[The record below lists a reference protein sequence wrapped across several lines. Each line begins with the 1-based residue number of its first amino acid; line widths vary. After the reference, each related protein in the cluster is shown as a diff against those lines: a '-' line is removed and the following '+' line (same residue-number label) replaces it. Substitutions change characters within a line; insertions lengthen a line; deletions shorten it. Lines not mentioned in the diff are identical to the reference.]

1 MGWFE
6 KQVKQRKELDQ
17 QAFEESFFNAAE
29 AVLGERTASRMSY
42 ERIITRQAIED
53 ILKYYHYKPVETPKS
68 VKTQEEQLEY
78 CLRPHGIMRRNVQL
92 DKGWYR
98 NSYGP
103 VLAFLKEDGVP
114 VAILPKKITGY
125 AYTDPRTGRRVNLN
139 GKTAQLFEAEAFCF
153 YRPLPQQAI
162 GLPELIRYMKECLSL
177 SDYALICLAA
187 LAATAVGMMIPRI
200 TKALTGPVLQSGKV
214 SALVSAA
221 ICLVC
226 VAVVHSLIG
235 SVSGLLTQR
244 LNTKASVSVEAAI
257 IMRVMSLPAPFFREH
272 SAGELT
278 RRIQSINTLSSLII
292 SILFSSGLS
301 SVFSLLYIRQIFRF
315 APTLA
320 LPSVIIILIT
330 VLLSVATSLLQIR
343 ISKRRMELD
352 ARQSGLAYAM
362 ITGVQK
368 IKLSGAEKRI
378 FSRWMN
384 LYAEG
389 AKLTYNPPMFLQI
402 NGVLQLGIALIS
414 NILLYGLA
422 AGSGVDVSS
431 YLAFNAAYGSLM
443 GAFMALAGLALQAA
457 SVKPILEMA
466 EPILKAEP
474 ETSERREIVTAI
486 SGAIELNNVFFRY
499 GENMPYIVNDL
510 SLKIRAGEYI
520 AIVGRTG
527 CGKSTL
533 MRLMLGFE
541 KPERGAIYYDN
552 RDLKD
557 LDLGSLRRKIG
568 VVAQNGGLFQGD
580 IFSNIVISAPDLS
593 LQDAWAAAE
602 AADIAED
609 IRAMPMGMQTVI
621 SEGQGGISGGQKQRL
636 MIARAIAPRPKLLM
650 FDEATSA
657 LDNKT
662 QKQVSEALDQMGCTR
677 IVIAHRLS
685 TIRNCDRILFLD
697 QGRIVEDGTYE
708 ELIARGGLFAEL
720 VERQRLDQRPA

>member
-17 QAFEESFFNAAE
+17 QAFEESFFHAAE
-29 AVLGERTASRMSY
+29 AVLGERTASRMSD

-53 ILKYYHYKPVETPKS
+53 ILKYYHYKPVEIPKS

-103 VLAFLKEDGVP
+103 VLAYLKEDGVP

-315 APTLA
+315 APVLA

-330 VLLSVATSLLQIR
+330 VLLRVATSLLQIR

-352 ARQSGLAYAM
+352 ARQSGPASPM
-362 ITGVQK
+362 ITGVQN

-402 NGVLQLGIALIS
+402 NGVLQLAIALIS

-602 AADIAED
+602 AAGIAED

>member
-29 AVLGERTASRMSY
+29 AVLGERTASRMSD

-53 ILKYYHYKPVETPKS
+53 ILKYYHYKPVEIPKS

-103 VLAFLKEDGVP
+103 VLAYLKEDGVP

-315 APTLA
+315 APVLA

-402 NGVLQLGIALIS
+402 NGVLQLAIALIS

-602 AADIAED
+602 AAGIAED